1 MEPYAAMIRSL
12 VGKRCIFV
20 PGVRALILNERGE
33 VLLQRRRDSGLWG
46 VPGGAV
52 EIGETAFE
60 ALKREVREETG
71 LEVIEA
77 EPMALYSGEHQR
89 FAYPNGDEVQCFA
102 VAFIVRKYLGEP
114 HPDGIEGAELRFWPL
129 AALPEDLV
137 PIHVATLRDLEEYRG
152 RFLLS
157 DVKTSGRGLSGRG
170 RG

>member
-1 MEPYAAMIRSL
+1 AAMIRSL

-71 LEVIEA
+71 LEVMEA
-77 EPMALYSGEHQR
+77 EPMALYSG
-89 FAYPNGDEVQCFA
+89 
-102 VAFIVRKYLGEP
+102 
-114 HPDGIEGAELRFWPL
+114 GISDLPTQTATRSNASPSRSSSVHTWANRTLPALRAPSS
-129 AALPEDLV
+129 V
-137 PIHVATLRDLEEYRG
+137 
-152 RFLLS
+152 
-157 DVKTSGRGLSGRG
+157 SGRLQPCLKILCPSMSSRFVIWKITGDLFCCPMERPQGEG
-170 RG
+170 FPVEGEAEP